1 MNEHTKPSNVRMIIT
16 AVIQNI
22 YLYVDIRIRGGI
34 FETRKKNYNKMK
46 KQWMSKIT
54 SFIREF
60 VVFFKKNSDLA
71 VYDCDY
77 CYHSRLSLC
86 MNEQLKN

>member
-1 MNEHTKPSNVRMIIT
+1 MIIT

-46 KQWMSKIT
+46 KQ
-54 SFIREF
+54 
-60 VVFFKKNSDLA
+60 
-71 VYDCDY
+71 
-77 CYHSRLSLC
+77 
-86 MNEQLKN
+86 